1 MKNIIKKIKLLYI
14 YLKNR
19 KEIRDLYG
27 YTLKHYGGNEEA
39 DWLYMTEWWLRVFY
53 GNNTMKK
60 QNKTATEVMLQEEVI
75 YLAKMNYLLA
85 KALLTGKINSNIV
98 RWAEEIVALYKKTLE

>member
-1 MKNIIKKIKLLYI
+1 
-14 YLKNR
+14 
-19 KEIRDLYG
+19 
-27 YTLKHYGGNEEA
+27 
-39 DWLYMTEWWLRVFY
+39 
-53 GNNTMKK
+53 MKK